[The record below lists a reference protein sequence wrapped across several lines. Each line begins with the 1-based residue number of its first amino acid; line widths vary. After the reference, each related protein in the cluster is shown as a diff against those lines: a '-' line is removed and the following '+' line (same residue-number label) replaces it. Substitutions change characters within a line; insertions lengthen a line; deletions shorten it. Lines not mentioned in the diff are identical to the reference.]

1 MGGNQAKMHTGNMG
15 GAGGPAGQSHMKNQ
29 MSRNPQMGAQ
39 HHQQQMG
46 GQHQQ
51 QKMGGQ
57 HPQMQGGGNRP
68 KPSGQQQQG
77 KKKPNHP

>member
-29 MSRNPQMGAQ
+29 MSRNPQMGAL

-46 GQHQQ
+46 GGHQQ
-51 QKMGGQ
+51 QKMAAQ
-57 HPQMQGGGNRP
+57 HHPQMQGGGKGPPP
-68 KPSGQQQQG
+68 KGQPQG
-77 KKKPNHP
+77 KKKPDKP